1 MQINLKSISVFKQ
14 IISSLATKS
23 SLCRQTVWALK
34 PKTAFFFL
42 FPLSELSTTNT
53 YQTLSCFFFFF
64 FYIKAMKQSSVLLHS
79 KVKKVLYRGSLISLS
94 FHIHQLCTIWT
105 WTNRAKC
112 IAVHSPCIVLC
123 ELILS
128 GGRSAQAWM
137 TSELFVLWEKI
148 NTMQFLFGIRHFL
161 TVHIDRATTK
171 FPDMLPSAET
181 CAHLRGDAVKKAEN
195 CPFLLSSKLFFI
207 AFFPPLPL
215 LRSTGLQQGLHV
227 M

>member
-1 MQINLKSISVFKQ
+1 
-14 IISSLATKS
+14 
-23 SLCRQTVWALK
+23 
-34 PKTAFFFL
+34 
-42 FPLSELSTTNT
+42 
-53 YQTLSCFFFFF
+53 
-64 FYIKAMKQSSVLLHS
+64 MKQSSVLLHS

-123 ELILS
+123 EFILR

-137 TSELFVLWEKI
+137 MSELKI

-171 FPDMLPSAET
+171 FPDMLPSAKT
-181 CAHLRGDAVKKAEN
+181 CAQLRGDAEKRLRIV
-195 CPFLLSSKLFFI
+195 LFVVFEVVFYC
-207 AFFPPLPL
+207 FFPLTL
-215 LRSTGLQQGLHV
+215 LLSTGLQQGLHV